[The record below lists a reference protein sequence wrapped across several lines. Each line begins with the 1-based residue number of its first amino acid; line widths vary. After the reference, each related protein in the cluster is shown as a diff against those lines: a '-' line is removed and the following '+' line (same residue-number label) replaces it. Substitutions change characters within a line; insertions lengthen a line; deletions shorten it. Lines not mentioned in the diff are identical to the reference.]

1 MYVHMILHMGHGVQ
15 GHATVGLLDTDTA
28 RQVAETMQALA
39 TGSRVRILASLREAP
54 RSVGDLATALDMEQS
69 AVSHQ
74 LRTLRLLGLVV
85 GERVGRQT
93 IYALHD
99 SHVGDLLEEAVFHV
113 QHLRLGLAVK
123 PGELREAL

>member
-1 MYVHMILHMGHGVQ
+1 MILSMGHGVQ
-15 GHATVGLLDTDTA
+15 GHATIGLLDVETA

-39 TGSRVRILASLREAP
+39 TGSRVRILACLREAP
-54 RSVGDLATALDMEQS
+54 RSVGDLADALEMEQS
-69 AVSHQ
+69 SVSHQ
-74 LRTLRLLGLVV
+74 LRLLRHLGLVV
-85 GERVGRQT
+85 GERVGRRT

-123 PGELREAL
+123 PDELREAL